1 MIPKIGNASPVSAVQ
16 TKALFADLA
25 HLPVLILAISGG
37 PDSTALLVLAAR
49 WRATLKTGPKLVA
62 VTVDHGL
69 RPESVREAN
78 AVKRLARKLGLAH
91 RTMRW
96 TGRKPKTGLQA
107 AARQARYGLLAAA
120 AAQAGAR
127 HILTAHTRDDQA
139 ETLLIRLT
147 RGSGLAGLAAMARI
161 SPLPLKSTV
170 IPGRPTDLGFTRDR
184 HLAAPRSAR
193 ADLGG
198 PGPESINTDREYGF
212 RVRRFA
218 APRNDHGWV
227 EDTDNR
233 LQLVR
238 PLLDLPKA
246 RLLATLKSARI
257 GFADD
262 PSNRDPR
269 FTRVRIRDL
278 MPALQQEGLSTA
290 RLALLAR
297 RLARANA
304 AIEQA
309 VNSAFDDFVQT
320 WSPVNGQDSLAIDA
334 AAFRRLPE
342 EVALRLLGRA
352 VAGQGDEGPV
362 ELGKLETL
370 YAALSTAPPAR
381 FRRTLAGAQVTREG
395 DRLLVERAPPRR
407 AQAKRLHPLTK
418 RKDGRR
424 KVAKRR
430 LSELQ

>member
-1 MIPKIGNASPVSAVQ
+1 VSAVEDASPVSAAQ

-69 RPESVREAN
+69 RPESAREAD

-91 RTMRW
+91 RTLRW

-107 AARQARYGLLAAA
+107 AARQARYRLLAAA

-139 ETLLIRLT
+139 ETLLMRLT

-161 SPLPLKSTV
+161 APLPAC
-170 IPGRPTDLGFTRDR
+170 G
-184 HLAAPRSAR
+184 
-193 ADLGG
+193 
-198 PGPESINTDREYGF
+198 EREIM
-212 RVRRFA
+212 
-218 APRNDHGWV
+218 
-227 EDTDNR
+227 
-233 LQLVR
+233 LVR
-238 PLLDLPKA
+238 PLLELPKA

-278 MPALQQEGLSTA
+278 MPALEREGLSTS

-297 RLARANA
+297 RLARASA
-304 AIEQA
+304 AIERA
-309 VNSAFDDFVQT
+309 VDSAFDDLLQARGPI
-320 WSPVNGQDSLAIDA
+320 SGPIRGPIKGQGPLVFDA
-334 AAFRRLPE
+334 AGFCRLPQ

-352 VAGQGDEGPV
+352 IAARGDEGPV
-362 ELGKLETL
+362 ELGKLEAL
-370 YAALSTAPPAR
+370 YAALSAAPPAR
-381 FRRTLAGAQVTREG
+381 FRRTLAGALVTREG

-407 AQAKRLHPLTK
+407 TQVGQLRPLTK
-418 RKDGRR
+418 HKGGRG
-424 KVAKRR
+424 KVARR
-430 LSELQ
+430 RPSELQ

>member
-1 MIPKIGNASPVSAVQ
+1 VQ

-49 WRATLKTGPKLVA
+49 WRATLNRGPKLVA

-69 RPESVREAN
+69 RPESAREAN
-78 AVKRLARKLGLAH
+78 AVKRLACKLGLAH
-91 RTMRW
+91 RTLRW
-96 TGRKPKTGLQA
+96 IGRKPKTGLQA
-107 AARQARYGLLAAA
+107 AARQARYRLLAAA

-139 ETLLIRLT
+139 ETLLMRLT
-147 RGSGLAGLAAMARI
+147 RGSGLAGLAAMARV
-161 SPLPLKSTV
+161 SPLPAS
-170 IPGRPTDLGFTRDR
+170 G
-184 HLAAPRSAR
+184 
-193 ADLGG
+193 
-198 PGPESINTDREYGF
+198 EREI
-212 RVRRFA
+212 
-218 APRNDHGWV
+218 
-227 EDTDNR
+227 
-233 LQLVR
+233 LLVR

-278 MPALQQEGLSTA
+278 MPALEREGLSVA

-309 VNSAFDDFVQT
+309 VESAFGDMLQT
-320 WSPVNGQDSLAIDA
+320 RGPIGGQGPLVFDA
-334 AAFRRLPE
+334 AGFRRLPE
-342 EVALRLLGRA
+342 EVALRLLGQA
-352 VAGQGDEGPV
+352 VTARGDEGPV
-362 ELGKLETL
+362 ELGKLEAL
-370 YAALSTAPPAR
+370 YSALSTAPPAR
-381 FRRTLAGAQVTREG
+381 FRRTLAGALVTREG

-407 AQAKRLHPLTK
+407 AQAKRLSPLTK
-418 RKDGRR
+418 RKGGRR
-424 KVAKRR
+424 KVARR
-430 LSELQ
+430 RSSALQ